1 MTTSKELP
9 IDVFSLI
16 TLSSQMLF
24 PPQVEASDQVK
35 RTVHRINDEKSKK
48 RDNARLAAEVNISAM
63 RFAYETDC
71 RNEYLHQLIP
81 ALLESEDDIVPD
93 AKSIGTRSIPKSGL
107 LRIEPRKINRDVPLH
122 YLPTAKVVLRFLRP
136 APAGVQDQAK
146 LESVNGQIAGSLLW
160 YMYHMKHC
168 GFSKPGFR
176 VARQIFIDHYPLR
189 RFLYDPNC
197 LDISDPSRLTKQEVL
212 GLPKFNDSKLNT
224 VWNTFR
230 PVAHFWAALLAMN
243 ADIIDPTNRPLPTI
257 KIARRRT
264 RRIRSVRRDRRRS
277 C

>member
-93 AKSIGTRSIPKSGL
+93 AKSIGTR
-107 LRIEPRKINRDVPLH
+107 
-122 YLPTAKVVLRFLRP
+122 
-136 APAGVQDQAK
+136 
-146 LESVNGQIAGSLLW
+146 
-160 YMYHMKHC
+160 
-168 GFSKPGFR
+168 
-176 VARQIFIDHYPLR
+176 
-189 RFLYDPNC
+189 
-197 LDISDPSRLTKQEVL
+197 
-212 GLPKFNDSKLNT
+212 
-224 VWNTFR
+224 
-230 PVAHFWAALLAMN
+230 
-243 ADIIDPTNRPLPTI
+243 
-257 KIARRRT
+257 
-264 RRIRSVRRDRRRS
+264 
-277 C
+277 